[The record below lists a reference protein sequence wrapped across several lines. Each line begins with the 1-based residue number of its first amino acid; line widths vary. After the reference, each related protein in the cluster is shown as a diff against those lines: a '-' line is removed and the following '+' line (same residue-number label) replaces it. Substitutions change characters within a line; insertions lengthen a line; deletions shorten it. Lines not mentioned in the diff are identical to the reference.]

1 MVFLFLFP
9 PVVQARQQH
18 RVYFRDTPYELN
30 VYKIHGRKDGPTM
43 MIIGGIQGDEP
54 GGFLSADLYTDMA
67 LKRGNLIVVPRANF
81 NSILLFQRGPH
92 GDMNRKFGR
101 ASTGDHDS
109 QIVRILEDLM
119 AESDILLNL
128 HDGWGFYRPTYVSKM
143 ANPKRYGQ
151 SVIADC
157 AEYIHP
163 QTGRKLELNK
173 IADQVVTRINAQIE
187 DSKYHFHFMNTR
199 TSDKDSPYAEQRFSA
214 TYYALTGYGI
224 PAFGVETSKNLP
236 TIEMKVRQHNLA
248 VNAFMEL
255 FGLEPEQPR
264 IYLVP
269 PKLKYLVVS
278 INNRVPAAVAD
289 GETLFVNP
297 GETIEVT
304 HVEANYDRGLSVDIQ
319 GLGTINDFRR
329 LFTISRPTFITAQK
343 DHIKFGRVAVALR
356 PPGPEGPRNLAR
368 EAGPL
373 RVKFFIVEVEG
384 RRRLV
389 ADGERLEAVD
399 GDSVKL
405 VDVITEGPRPGGGLT
420 VNFKGFVSNARKNTG
435 EDRGHVINTA
445 TDLMKRYSLSKKEKV
460 YAVVTELGK
469 RVLARMTIRLNK
481 PRLDYVILRHNGG
494 PRLCLRNG
502 ESLKIGSGDKVQVLE
517 VKTNVQAN
525 RGVQV
530 KVRGRIVKDYN
541 SGALLAFK
549 AEQTRPLTL
558 IVTREG
564 LTLGKIVLKS
574 G

>member
-1 MVFLFLFP
+1 
-9 PVVQARQQH
+9 
-18 RVYFRDTPYELN
+18 
-30 VYKIHGRKDGPTM
+30 
-43 MIIGGIQGDEP
+43 
-54 GGFLSADLYTDMA
+54 
-67 LKRGNLIVVPRANF
+67 
-81 NSILLFQRGPH
+81 
-92 GDMNRKFGR
+92 
-101 ASTGDHDS
+101 
-109 QIVRILEDLM
+109 
-119 AESDILLNL
+119 
-128 HDGWGFYRPTYVSKM
+128 

-151 SVIADC
+151 SIIADC

-163 QTGRKLELNK
+163 RTGRKLELEK

-187 DSKYHFHFMNTR
+187 NSKYHFHFMNTR
-199 TSDKDSPYAEQRFSA
+199 TSDKKSPYAEQRSSA
-214 TYYALTGYGI
+214 TYYALTRHGI

-236 TIEMKVRQHNLA
+236 TMEMKVRQHNLA

-269 PKLKYLVVS
+269 PKLKYLIVS

-289 GETLFVNP
+289 GETLFVNS

-329 LFTISRPTFITAQK
+329 VFTITRPTFITAQK

-356 PPGPEGPRNLAR
+356 SPGPEGPRNLAR

-373 RVKFFIVEVEG
+373 RVRFFVVEVEG
-384 RRRLV
+384 RRCLV

-399 GDSVKL
+399 GDTVKL
-405 VDVITEGPRPGGGLT
+405 VDVITEGPRPAGGLT
-420 VNFKGFVSNARKNTG
+420 VNFKGFVSDARKNTG
-435 EDRGHVINTA
+435 EDRGYVIDTA
-445 TDLMKRYSLSKKEKV
+445 TDLMKRYSLSKKERV
-460 YAVVTELGK
+460 YAVVAELGK

-494 PRLCLRNG
+494 PRLCLRDG
-502 ESLKIGSGDKVQVLE
+502 ESLKIDSGDKVQVLGL
-517 VKTNVQAN
+517 KTNVQAN
-525 RGVQV
+525 RGVRV
-530 KVRGRIVKDYN
+530 KVRGRIVEDHEP
-541 SGALLAFK
+541 GALLAFK
-549 AEQTRPLTL
+549 AGQTSPLTI

-564 LTLGKIVLKS
+564 LTLGKIVLKA